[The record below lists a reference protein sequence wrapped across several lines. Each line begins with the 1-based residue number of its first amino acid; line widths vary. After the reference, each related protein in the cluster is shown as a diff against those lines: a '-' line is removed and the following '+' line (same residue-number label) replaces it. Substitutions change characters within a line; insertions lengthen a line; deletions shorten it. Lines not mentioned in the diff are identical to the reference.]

1 MSDEKM
7 VKYTPEE
14 WHEMAAKA
22 LAKENEKV
30 VDKLIKSVGESTR
43 DMFAAAA
50 LSGMLPNINA
60 SSYKRIAIKAY
71 RYADAMMKVREL

>member
-30 VDKLIKSVGESTR
+30 IDRFLESMGESTR

-50 LSGMLPNINA
+50 LSGMLPNINFD
-60 SSYKRIAIKAY
+60 SYRHIAIEAY
-71 RYADAMMKVREL
+71 RYADAMMEERGL